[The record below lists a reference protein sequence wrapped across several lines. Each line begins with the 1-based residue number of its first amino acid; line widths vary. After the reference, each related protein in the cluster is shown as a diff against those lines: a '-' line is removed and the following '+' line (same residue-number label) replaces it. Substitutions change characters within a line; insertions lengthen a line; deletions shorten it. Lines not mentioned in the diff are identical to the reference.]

1 MDSGRAGGLSLI
13 IGILLTVVGNLT
25 HPRAAGGEL
34 GSGSVDTETGLIVN
48 NLGIWYPS
56 HVLITVSI
64 PILLFGYVTVYR
76 MLRDRD
82 GRTFSVPALLSIVG
96 WATLS
101 FLAIII
107 DGFLTPLLAQNY
119 ANAAQSDKALTGA
132 IFDYNFL
139 LSLTF
144 LAPAFLGY
152 TIGISLLGASLV
164 KTKTHH
170 KWFGTAGIVVGLAGL
185 LGYVAGIFGPY
196 WVLSLAFTPYI
207 TIVAVWVIILGI
219 LQFRATPTAK

>member
-1 MDSGRAGGLSLI
+1 MDSGRAGGVALI
-13 IGILLTVVGNLT
+13 TGILLTVAGNLT
-25 HPRAAGGEL
+25 HPRAASGEL
-34 GSGSVDTETGLIVN
+34 GSGSVDAETSLIVN

-119 ANAAQSDKALTGA
+119 ANAAQPDKVITGA

-152 TIGISLLGASLV
+152 TIGLSLLGASLF

-170 KWFGTAGIVVGLAGL
+170 KWFGIAGIAVGLAGVI
-185 LGYVAGIFGPY
+185 GYAAGVFGPY
-196 WVLSLAFTPYI
+196 WVLSLAFTPYM
-207 TIVAVWVIILGI
+207 TIVAIWVVVLGI
-219 LQFRATPTAK
+219 LQFRATPTTK